1 MKLRNTVLT
10 SFYNSKQKSEVSP
23 KIIVKEE
30 DKMKKSN
37 LMILIILLL
46 TLPVILVLRS
56 VFKGDTITLSPNE
69 ETSVTVRGH
78 SESLD
83 SIIHLRVIPVTTDGK
98 IKLVRGDDW
107 FDPEKGIGYNI
118 KDSRIETYRYNEK
131 TQSWDVTM
139 LENPHNGIGVDR
151 EGIIMDP
158 PQNALF
164 SFASKKDFKI
174 RIKNVSD
181 TRIEFKI
188 EVTYD

>member
-1 MKLRNTVLT
+1 MKLRNTVST

-56 VFKGDTITLSPNE
+56 VFKRDTIILLPNE

-78 SESLD
+78 SKSLD
-83 SIIHLRVIPVTTDGK
+83 SIIHVRVIPVTTDGK

-118 KDSRIETYRYNEK
+118 KDSRIETYDYNEK

-158 PQNALF
+158 PQKTLF
-164 SFASKKDFKI
+164 SFASKKGFEIK
-174 RIKNVSD
+174 IKNLSNQTV
-181 TRIEFKI
+181 KVKVK
-188 EVTYD
+188 VTYD

>member
-1 MKLRNTVLT
+1 MYKL
-10 SFYNSKQKSEVSP
+10 
-23 KIIVKEE
+23 
-30 DKMKKSN
+30 KKSDFV
-37 LMILIILLL
+37 ILTILLL
-46 TLPVILVLRS
+46 TVSVLALVLS
-56 VFKGDTITLSPNE
+56 IINWEIITLGPSE
-69 ETSVTVRGH
+69 ETKVRVNGH

>member
-1 MKLRNTVLT
+1 ML
-10 SFYNSKQKSEVSP
+10 
-23 KIIVKEE
+23 VKF
-30 DKMKKSN
+30 KKSGFV
-37 LMILIILLL
+37 LLAILLFTVSIL
-46 TLPVILVLRS
+46 TLVICNINWEI
-56 VFKGDTITLSPNE
+56 ITLGPSE
-69 ETSVTVRGH
+69 EIKVRVNGH